1 MFVNSNLCVWI
12 PAVLVNRI
20 ETRRPAF
27 RRGFCPVLCPGCCSG
42 LFYVRF
48 GRVRG
53 ARNPVVRRCGKSALR
68 VESPCEAIIF
78 RGILIDCV
86 LWGYCEAVTKKD
98 NGLIINCFFCAP
110 GASILEHFLVGFGC
124 DLGYGAVFSTTIMEN
139 YFFAIYYGIGNFF
152 LSCNVRIND

>member
-1 MFVNSNLCVWI
+1 MRLDPGRFGKPDWNPPAGLPPWFLSGFVPGML
-12 PAVLVNRI
+12 LR
-20 ETRRPAF
+20 
-27 RRGFCPVLCPGCCSG
+27 PVLCPFRSCSWSAKPGCRKCS
-42 LFYVRF
+42 
-48 GRVRG
+48 
-53 ARNPVVRRCGKSALR
+53 KSALR

-86 LWGYCEAVTKKD
+86 LWGYCKAVTKKD
-98 NGLIINCFFCAP
+98 NWLIINCFFCAP